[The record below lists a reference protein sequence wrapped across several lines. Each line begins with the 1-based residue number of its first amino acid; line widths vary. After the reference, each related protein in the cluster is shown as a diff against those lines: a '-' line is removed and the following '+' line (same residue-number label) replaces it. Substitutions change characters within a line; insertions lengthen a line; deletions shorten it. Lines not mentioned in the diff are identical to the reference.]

1 MVQFDIFY
9 LEQLIIDETVLT
21 ESGTHWVADDLNE
34 YNQVK
39 ETWKHLAKENAT
51 YDYVD
56 EESPFFIGL
65 IIPTENDGHEVVFRR
80 GIGFSIITED

>member
-1 MVQFDIFY
+1 MIDDN
-9 LEQLIIDETVLT
+9 IITQ
-21 ESGTHWVADDLNE
+21 SGTHWVADNLYE

-39 ETWKHLAKENAT
+39 ETWRHLAKENST

-80 GIGFSIITED
+80 GIGFNIITND